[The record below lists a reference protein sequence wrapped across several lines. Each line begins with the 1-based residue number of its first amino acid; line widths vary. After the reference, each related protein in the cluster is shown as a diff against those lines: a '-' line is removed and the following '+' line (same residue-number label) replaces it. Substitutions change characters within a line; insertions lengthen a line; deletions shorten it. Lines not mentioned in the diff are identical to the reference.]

1 MKPLVLRFLAIV
13 GLAFFAASC
22 TDARRCQLAAA
33 GCLCAVGSCERGA
46 RCVTGMCEACPLGTE
61 DCPCDSG
68 TCDSGLACV
77 TSEDLCVAEDRTV
90 CENSCFA
97 DWHDDGFCDDG
108 GPDSSYSSCNLGS
121 DCTDCGARRNPC
133 VDPQYPRFCPE
144 TPDFPSQCW
153 TEPTDCDSILFC
165 GDDPTP
171 HACIEG
177 YRYDCVM
184 ETCVESVCTNP
195 EFPVFCDYDPSCA
208 TSGLCCFRTNAD
220 CRTVTMCHG
229 GWYACRSRT
238 TSSALVPECGATVHD
253 VDCVLPTPP

>member
-22 TDARRCQLAAA
+22 TDAGRCQLGAV

-77 TSEDLCVAEDRTV
+77 TSEDLCVAEDDTV
-90 CENSCFA
+90 CEDSCFA
-97 DWHDDGFCDDG
+97 DWHNDGYCDDG

-133 VDPQYPRFCPE
+133 VDPQYPRFCPR
-144 TPDFPSQCW
+144 
-153 TEPTDCDSILFC
+153 
-165 GDDPTP
+165 DP
-171 HACIEG
+171 G
-177 YRYDCVM
+177 L
-184 ETCVESVCTNP
+184 
-195 EFPVFCDYDPSCA
+195 PVAVLDGA
-208 TSGLCCFRTNAD
+208 HGLRLD
-220 CRTVTMCHG
+220 
-229 GWYACRSRT
+229 
-238 TSSALVPECGATVHD
+238 LV
-253 VDCVLPTPP
+253 LW